1 MRIYLFHFVILSF
14 TIMSCVNENE
24 FQKPISIFETST
36 IEDKQGNIYKT
47 IKIGNQWWM
56 QEDLNATEFAE
67 GKPILKVSDPSV
79 WVNTATPAYMVGA
92 SCNLYNYATVEKAED
107 IVPDGWH
114 VATDDDFKKLEMEL
128 GMSVD
133 EVNKNLWRG
142 QNTATKL
149 KEDYQKGAWNYYK
162 DVWGDNESGFTAL
175 PCGCILFDG
184 RPCEPSNLSQGYWWT
199 STTSDNE
206 AWFRYMDYKSN
217 EIFRYVASKNY
228 GMAIRCVKN

>member
-1 MRIYLFHFVILSF
+1 MRIYLFYLVIFSF
-14 TIMSCVNENE
+14 TIMSCGNDNE

-36 IEDKQGNIYKT
+36 VEDKQGNTYKT

-56 QEDLNATEFAE
+56 QEDLNSTEFAG
-67 GKPILKVSDPSV
+67 GKAILKVTEPSV
-79 WVNTATPAYMVGA
+79 WINTTVPAYMVGP
-92 SCNLYNYATVEKAED
+92 SCNLYNYASVEKAED

-133 EVNKNLWRG
+133 EANKNLWRG
-142 QNTATKL
+142 QNIATKL
-149 KEDYQKGAWNYYK
+149 KEDYQKGAWNYHK

-184 RPCEPSNLSQGYWWT
+184 RLCEPNNLSQGYWWT
-199 STTSDNE
+199 STKSENE
-206 AWFRYMDYKSN
+206 AWFRYLDYKSN

>member
-1 MRIYLFHFVILSF
+1 MRIYLFHLVIFSF
-14 TIMSCVNENE
+14 TIMSCVNEYE

-36 IEDKQGNIYKT
+36 VKDKQGNSYKT

-56 QEDLNATEFAE
+56 QEDLNSTEFAE
-67 GKPILKVSDPSV
+67 GKLILKVTEPSV
-79 WVNTATPAYMVGA
+79 WVNTTVPAYMVGA
-92 SCNLYNYATVEKAED
+92 NGNLYNYAAVEKAED

-142 QNTATKL
+142 QNIATKL
-149 KEDYQKGAWNYYK
+149 KEDYQKGAWNYHK
-162 DVWGDNESGFTAL
+162 DVWGDNGSGFTAL

-184 RPCEPSNLSQGYWWT
+184 RPCEPNNLSQGYWWT
-199 STTSDNE
+199 STTTDNE
-206 AWFRYMDYKSN
+206 VWFRYLDYKSN
-217 EIFRYVASKNY
+217 QVFRYVASKNY
-228 GMAIRCVKN
+228 GMAIRCVKD